1 MDDLKIQI
9 KSRSAHILNSC
20 DSCSR
25 LRNTRMTRTR
35 MQWSFKRWISLNRLW
50 NTECGCYYI
59 VHLVSNTHSRV
70 FASCM
75 ILSSLKLIFSQP
87 VRLIL
92 FCLPMSNYAY
102 SLTTVI
108 IKAPPLNDS
117 ELKRKLE
124 SLDED
129 IRALGEGT
137 FQAFQYAIS
146 EPFKLSGTGG
156 KSHQNSDFSDYKRTP

>member
-1 MDDLKIQI
+1 
-9 KSRSAHILNSC
+9 
-20 DSCSR
+20 
-25 LRNTRMTRTR
+25 
-35 MQWSFKRWISLNRLW
+35 
-50 NTECGCYYI
+50 
-59 VHLVSNTHSRV
+59 
-70 FASCM
+70 
-75 ILSSLKLIFSQP
+75 
-87 VRLIL
+87 
-92 FCLPMSNYAY
+92 MSNYAY